1 MTAKRFA
8 VAIAAGLLLATMPL
22 WRYARIGGLGES
34 HMDHEPR
41 HGGQLGMVGDAH
53 VEVVRRLGKVQV
65 FVSDA
70 WRRPLPAANAW
81 AVFDRANRQR
91 LEWSADRFVGD
102 DDPAAREVEAVVT
115 LADGQR
121 LAISFDYNEP

>member
-8 VAIAAGLLLATMPL
+8 LAIAAGLLLATMPL
-22 WRYARIGGLGES
+22 WRYAHVGGPGES

-41 HGGQLGMVGDAH
+41 HGGQLGMVDDAH

-70 WRRPLPAANAW
+70 WRRPLAAANAW
-81 AVFDRANRQR
+81 AVFDRADQQP
-91 LEWSADRFVGD
+91 LEWSGDRFVGD
-102 DDPAAREVEAVVT
+102 DDPAAREVEAVVV
-115 LADGQR
+115 LSDGRR